1 MSPEPTAAG
10 KAAPSRVKPPHH
22 SHSPYSHS
30 LGGTVG
36 GKAPAG
42 QQGTPKAW
50 LLTFAD
56 LTALLITFFVM
67 LFAMSQVEQ
76 RKWEN
81 LVNALANRLDLVR
94 EVEVA
99 IPRQTYNIDS
109 IQSLPGSNLDYLK
122 ALLEQHLAAEPL
134 LAEALLQR
142 RQGRLVIS
150 LPGPLLFA
158 SGSADLDPEGAR
170 VVTALSSLLSNLSNR
185 IEITGSAD
193 PVPSDGTFSSNWE
206 LSLVRA
212 ARVANLLTEA
222 GYERPIV
229 LRGLGDSRFESLAP
243 ELSLEQREALAR
255 RVDIAVLEDAR
266 EVRNEDAPEVQR

>member
-1 MSPEPTAAG
+1 MSSDTTAPGQATATRD
-10 KAAPSRVKPPHH
+10 KPSAHTPYFP
-22 SHSPYSHS
+22 HSP
-30 LGGTVG
+30 GATFG

-42 QQGTPKAW
+42 YDGSSQAW

-76 RKWEN
+76 RKWQN

-99 IPRQTYNIDS
+99 IPRQTLNIDS
-109 IQSLPGSNLDYLK
+109 IQALPGSNLDYLN
-122 ALLEQHLAAEPL
+122 ALLEHHLAAEPQL
-134 LAEALLQR
+134 GEAMLQR
-142 RQGRLVIS
+142 RSDRLVIS
-150 LPGPLLFA
+150 LPGPLLFP
-158 SGSADLDPEGAR
+158 SGVADLDPEGAR
-170 VVTALSSLLSNLSNR
+170 VVSALSALLSNLSNR
-185 IEITGSAD
+185 IEVTGSAD
-193 PVPSDGTFSSNWE
+193 PVRPISTFVTNWE

-212 ARVANLLTEA
+212 ARVASLLTEA
-222 GYERPIV
+222 GYQRPII
-229 LRGLGDSRFESLAP
+229 LRGLGDSRFAKLAP

-266 EVRNEDAPEVQR
+266 EVRQ